1 MKKTSLIILDGW
13 GHGLKNEGNAIFN
26 ANTAYIDSLY
36 KLYPNT
42 ELTTHGTHVGLP
54 KGQMGNSEVGHLNI
68 GAGRIVYQDLEK
80 INNNIQSGKIKQ
92 NNIILES
99 IHKAKKNNS
108 PLHIMGLLSSGGIHS
123 HIDHL
128 KAICDIAISQNIND
142 IFIHAFTDG
151 RDTDPKSGFS
161 YIKELLDYIKNK
173 NITIASVIGRYYSMD
188 RDKRWE
194 RTSLAYNMLV
204 HGEGIKTQ
212 NILESIQD
220 SYNQDKTDEFILPI
234 VNVDNNNNP
243 ITTIQSGDIVI
254 CFNFR
259 SDRCRQLVSALTQID
274 IPQYNI
280 KSLDI
285 DLYTMTKYD
294 DSFDE
299 IKVFYPKKNIANTIG
314 HVIEK
319 EKLTQLRIAETEK
332 YPHVTFFFSGGQ
344 ESEMKGEKRI
354 MIPSAK
360 VPTYNLKP
368 EMSADK
374 ITKAYI
380 DAIKTQKPSFVCL
393 NYANPDMV
401 GHTGHYDSVKKAVE
415 TIDICLKEL
424 IEASIKEDY
433 ALVIIADHGNAE
445 KMKNKDGSPN
455 TAHTTNKVPCFI
467 LNANIEHIKPGSLCD
482 IAPTILKIMN
492 IEKPNEMTGSSIIS

>member
-1 MKKTSLIILDGW
+1 
-13 GHGLKNEGNAIFN
+13 
-26 ANTAYIDSLY
+26 
-36 KLYPNT
+36 
-42 ELTTHGTHVGLP
+42 
-54 KGQMGNSEVGHLNI
+54 
-68 GAGRIVYQDLEK
+68 
-80 INNNIQSGKIKQ
+80 
-92 NNIILES
+92 
-99 IHKAKKNNS
+99 
-108 PLHIMGLLSSGGIHS
+108 
-123 HIDHL
+123 
-128 KAICDIAISQNIND
+128 
-142 IFIHAFTDG
+142 
-151 RDTDPKSGFS
+151 
-161 YIKELLDYIKNK
+161 
-173 NITIASVIGRYYSMD
+173 
-188 RDKRWE
+188 
-194 RTSLAYNMLV
+194 
-204 HGEGIKTQ
+204 
-212 NILESIQD
+212 
-220 SYNQDKTDEFILPI
+220 
-234 VNVDNNNNP
+234 
-243 ITTIQSGDIVI
+243 
-254 CFNFR
+254 
-259 SDRCRQLVSALTQID
+259 
-274 IPQYNI
+274 
-280 KSLDI
+280 
-285 DLYTMTKYD
+285 
-294 DSFDE
+294 
-299 IKVFYPKKNIANTIG
+299 
-314 HVIEK
+314 
-319 EKLTQLRIAETEK
+319 
-332 YPHVTFFFSGGQ
+332 
-344 ESEMKGEKRI
+344 